1 MSRVVIV
8 PDPDNERGAIAISER
23 TGKVIAHGHLVVDIA
38 GDEQSEHP
46 RSSPVR
52 FVEDAERS

>member
-8 PDPDNERGAIAISER
+8 PDPDNERGAIAVSEQS
-23 TGKVIAHGHLVVDIA
+23 GKVVARGHLVVELL
-38 GDEQSEHP
+38 GDATEYA

-52 FVEDAERS
+52 FVETPQD